1 MFKYFIRFFKKA
13 FQFRGRATR
22 REYWIPN
29 LVLAGVGALVGRKG
43 GEENP
48 LEGAF
53 TAVVMIPSL
62 SVTARRYQDAGITGW
77 YQVPQALSFL
87 LLPVVFVKPAKKWMK
102 TAAIAII
109 AGVNILGLVFSLM
122 PSDGDNKYGRKPSR

>member
-1 MFKYFIRFFKKA
+1 MFTYFIRFFKKA

-22 REYWIPN
+22 GEYWIPN
-29 LVLAGVGALVGRKG
+29 LILAGVGALVSRKG
-43 GEENP
+43 GEGNP

-62 SVTARRYQDAGITGW
+62 SVTSRRYQDAGITGW
-77 YQVPQALSFL
+77 YQVIQMASFL
-87 LLPVVFVKPAKKWMK
+87 LIPLTFMKPAKKWMK
-102 TAAIAII
+102 TAAIAVI

-122 PSDGDNKYGRKPSR
+122 PSDGDNKYGRKPIR